1 MQETWVQSL
10 GWEDSLEKGRATH
23 SSILTWRIPW
33 TTDHGVTKSWTQL
46 SDFHLEKHK
55 AHSSTYFTVILW
67 FCMKPFWFTCRDKGI
82 EKTYVGR
89 KVGYSSR
96 TPAHP
101 SRPSWNDIC
110 KEVSLDPWLAG
121 ILTKHLPRIIG
132 VTCVCVCVCVCVL
145 SHHTV
150 CGTLVSQ
157 QGSNLCPLQ
166 WKYRVLTT
174 EPPLKSQ
181 VPLFWVAC
189 LAYCCISRPSVVPDS
204 QKKVNR
210 YIFFSLILV
219 IFEYTLSPLKLSEG
233 CKYNLEHVCQK
244 SIC

>member
-121 ILTKHLPRIIG
+121 ILTKHWPRIIG
-132 VTCVCVCVCVCVL
+132 VTCVCVCVCVCFATPHSMWNL
-145 SHHTV
+145 SFSTGIKPVPTAVEIQSLNHWT
-150 CGTLVSQ
+150 
-157 QGSNLCPLQ
+157 
-166 WKYRVLTT
+166 TT
-174 EPPLKSQ
+174 EVPGATFLSCLSCLLLYLKAQCSSW
-181 VPLFWVAC
+181 LT
-189 LAYCCISRPSVVPDS
+189 
-204 QKKVNR
+204 
-210 YIFFSLILV
+210 
-219 IFEYTLSPLKLSEG
+219 EEG
-233 CKYNLEHVCQK
+233 
-244 SIC
+244 